1 MNLTSP
7 REMKELLERHDFNF
21 SKGLG
26 QNFLTDQNIVSKIV
40 DKASIV
46 DKNVLEIGPG
56 IGTLTSEIAKYA
68 KKVVAVEVDKR
79 LEPILSET
87 LEKYNNIEVVFQDIL
102 KTDIKTLSE
111 EKFNGEPFKVVANLP
126 YYITSPI
133 LIYLLREPSNIEE
146 IVVMMQRE
154 VADRIVA
161 GPNSKEYGSISVF
174 LKYFGDSEIVMKV
187 PKTVFMPKPKVDSAI
202 LKIVIKDNS
211 DGVCI
216 DSLERVLRSAFLKRR
231 KTILN
236 SLSSGLDIT
245 KEETSDILKSLNIDE
260 NFRAENLSYEDY
272 LKITKKLGEKNDI

>member
-40 DKASIV
+40 DKASVI

-68 KKVVAVEVDKR
+68 KKVVAIEVDKR

-87 LEKYNNIEVVFQDIL
+87 LEEYNNIEVVFQDIL
-102 KTDIKTLSE
+102 KTDIKALSE

-236 SLSSGLDIT
+236 SLSSGLDIS

-272 LKITKKLGEKNDI
+272 LKITKKLGEKNDR